1 LTAGSLQGPDAVL
14 TSTFHEQ
21 HREIG
26 WYHFCLGRISRQ
38 WASAVTQYNSTPL
51 PDAGLQWSS
60 LLIATL
66 WRFSCSLWKYRNEV
80 VHGATVEDQVQLQ
93 LSQLQEK
100 IVQYYTAYEE
110 NPSIVLPRH
119 QIMFTSRTMEERIK
133 TSYDSMAAWIC
144 SVDEAIQ
151 VLLDHGANLREVPQV
166 FFHRSDHSEQE
177 SDSDSTFSYHSTDS
191 VGTPSLD
198 PTVAT
203 TVTTQT
209 MSSVA
214 LSASALTYLIYNSN
228 EDSICSVDASLDF
241 SHVSRPLDDPRGS
254 ACSSPSFSSD
264 TSSNGWDDP

>member
-1 LTAGSLQGPDAVL
+1 MS
-14 TSTFHEQ
+14 
-21 HREIG
+21 
-26 WYHFCLGRISRQ
+26 
-38 WASAVTQYNSTPL
+38 
-51 PDAGLQWSS
+51 
-60 LLIATL
+60 
-66 WRFSCSLWKYRNEV
+66 
-80 VHGATVEDQVQLQ
+80 
-93 LSQLQEK
+93 
-100 IVQYYTAYEE
+100 YEE
-110 NPSIVLPRH
+110 NPSIALPRH
-119 QIMFTSRTMEERIK
+119 QFLFTSRTAEERIK
-133 TSYDSMAAWIC
+133 TSYVSMAAWLR

-151 VLLDHGANLREVPQV
+151 VLRQHDANLREVSHT
-166 FFHRSDHSEQE
+166 FFQRSDHPEQE
-177 SDSDSTFSYHSTDS
+177 YDSDSTFSYQTTDS
-191 VGTPSLD
+191 DGTFSLN